1 MGDNGVSLGVKRQ
14 SVGSGWVSTLSQWG
28 SQCQYTGN
36 GNSLGANG
44 VSMGVNRKSGGSQCQ
59 QMINRV
65 WVGVNGHS
73 VGGNGVSV
81 GVNIKSEGSQCQWM
95 VSGGQWTVN
104 GSHCQSVES
113 Q

>member
-1 MGDNGVSLGVKRQ
+1 
-14 SVGSGWVSTLSQWG
+14 
-28 SQCQYTGN
+28 
-36 GNSLGANG
+36 
-44 VSMGVNRKSGGSQCQ
+44 MGVNRKSGGSQCQ

-95 VSGGQWTVN
+95 VSGVSVGVN
-104 GSHCQSVES
+104 GQSMGHTVS
-113 Q
+113 QWNLSRFQEQVSGV